1 MRKLTLNTIACI
13 FAVLHV
19 FTADAMPQ
27 SIQIHKSTEIISGEF
42 STSFISPSVDKF
54 IITIPVFDGLN
65 INESDIELITPSGV
79 IINANNASLYNCKFL
94 FFTPSTPEE
103 HLVSVTSSYIIEL
116 SNVSAG
122 SYIILGK
129 ANGSSTT
136 IPINIKFPTS
146 KVNFALTVGEVGP
159 NKKPIT
165 VGNIFPVYVQ
175 LTDGG
180 VPITT
185 ADVSFE
191 LLKDGIEISK
201 VIALDDGSEMDFKAG
216 DGSYHAFFT
225 PEVAGEYTVLVRI
238 NGTNL
243 NGERFEVS
251 VDQSF
256 NSILPQVYVTGSVNE
271 ILVDLDKDGYID
283 ELRLEFE
290 TTGPFQSTGFY
301 YNRVTL
307 ETEDGTKIFAGS
319 KMDATENKIF
329 VTFKGEKLRSLGYSG
344 KFTVSDFWLDYG
356 YLRIQDKDN
365 LYTTS
370 YFEQDSWERDDLLY
384 LGNVTFEPIDSED
397 GRFIEMVDVSFEV
410 DTLPAAAN
418 FGYSVT
424 VTTESGEH
432 VAVYGNPSIEL
443 IKGTNKVTF
452 SIPAAD
458 FSKLQSNTA
467 LKIKDLLMYP
477 LIKGGNVIS
486 KRNVATSLVY
496 SCWDFRGCSTADNA
510 IPVAVDDAVT
520 SIGKAMYIHVAQ
532 NDLDDDGD
540 LLKVNPVTPAQ
551 HGVAEI
557 VGNSIQYTPS
567 SGFEG
572 DDVFQ
577 YEIVD
582 IHPRNN
588 ILKGG
593 FAIGTVRVS
602 VKPNHA
608 PIAIADS
615 YHIPE
620 NMTSYFKVLV
630 NDTDSDGD
638 GLYISSFTQP
648 SHGTIVNYGNQL
660 GYTPSPGYLGNDSFS
675 YTIIDYDV
683 VTNIAKGGNATSQV
697 TVQIGNVVN
706 RPPVAVNDAYSLS
719 PGSQSVLN
727 VLANDTDP
735 DQDDLRISAYSLP
748 GKGSLVV
755 TDKLITY
762 TANLNASGTDTFA
775 YSISDG
781 RGGSSTAIVNINFVL
796 ANNPAVAVDDVFE
809 MTQNT
814 TLVID
819 VLRNDYDL
827 EGDSFNVIRFT
838 QPYNGTVTRG
848 IANELVYSPDVD
860 FVGDEIFSYTIQDAQ
875 GNLSTALV
883 HLSVSNN
890 GPQVVAL
897 YDAVAIAINTSIKI
911 DVLSNDSASSS
922 QELTISDFTQPA
934 HGTVSLANDKLT
946 YTPQAGFFGDD
957 VFTYRV
963 IDTLGNAASASVY
976 VTVNKGNTAPVAMD
990 DVAFTQANV
999 AVSIDVLSNDTDAD
1013 NDPIQLIG
1021 LSQGAHGGTLLSG
1034 SNIIYQPESGYVGQ
1048 DSFTYLIADPS
1059 GDRSQGTVLVNIVD
1073 GNRAPSAEDDA
1084 IRVYQG
1090 ASIKYDVLSND
1101 SAPDGDLLTIE
1112 SVTQATNGFTE
1123 IEDNKVKYTAPAN
1136 FVGTTQFTYEI
1147 TDGQSRATA
1156 SVLVTVEPNPNTAP
1170 VIEIHAPI
1178 DGQEFGFGSS
1188 ILLNATAWDI
1198 EDGDLGNF
1206 VTWTSNID
1214 GELGEGKLVDV
1225 ILSPG
1230 QHDIEATIVDSR
1242 QEVSSDS
1249 VTIIIVQAAGQVFT
1263 NVSQFEIPDNKGY
1276 GVSSSITVPSDIYP
1290 SGITVSAK
1298 ISHPNLADIAIQ
1310 LISPSGRHYNL
1321 ANPGS
1326 YVLNETWL
1334 IDSNMI
1340 ETVKG
1345 VWTLKVS
1352 DQKKDNLGT
1361 LTQWSIQ
1368 FD

>member
-1 MRKLTLNTIACI
+1 MKTTNYFLAVILLLFLLPSLSQAATPLQQLRINRDAPILN
-13 FAVLHV
+13 
-19 FTADAMPQ
+19 
-27 SIQIHKSTEIISGEF
+27 SEF
-42 STSFISPSVDKF
+42 STSFHAPQSES
-54 IITIPVFDGLN
+54 ITVVIPNTEDFQTSAIRLIGPDNV
-65 INESDIELITPSGV
+65 LITE
-79 IINANNASLYNCKFL
+79 NNASLYGINFVEFEPVTSEEYYIALTKSWLIEITDAKAGQYVLEGTAISSYPQIPVKININDSKILFSLSVGTPSFSPSVNKFL
-94 FFTPSTPEE
+94 PISIFLAE
-103 HLVSVTSSYIIEL
+103 
-116 SNVSAG
+116 
-122 SYIILGK
+122 
-129 ANGSSTT
+129 NG
-136 IPINIKFPTS
+136 IPYTQ
-146 KVNFALTVGEVGP
+146 GH
-159 NKKPIT
+159 
-165 VGNIFPVYVQ
+165 
-175 LTDGG
+175 
-180 VPITT
+180 
-185 ADVSFE
+185 VSFE
-191 LLKDGIEISK
+191 VSNDEVPLQQVTILDNGVYPDYLANDGLYSM
-201 VIALDDGSEMDFKAG
+201 LFK
-216 DGSYHAFFT
+216 
-225 PEVAGEYTVLVRI
+225 PLEVGIYDLSVHVTGV
-238 NGTNL
+238 NL
-243 NGERFEVS
+243 NGDFFESQITSRFKSHGENIYLTNNYFEELS
-251 VDQSF
+251 DAD
-256 NSILPQVYVTGSVNE
+256 G
-271 ILVDLDKDGYID
+271 DGYID
-283 ELRLEFE
+283 EWVLNFE
-290 TTGPFQSTGFY
+290 TGGRFPETGRYKVHLNLGVGDEENLIHIQGVDASE
-301 YNRVTL
+301 NRIYA
-307 ETEDGTKIFAGS
+307 KI
-319 KMDATENKIF
+319 D
-329 VTFKGEKLRSLGYSG
+329 GEKIRSLNYTGE
-344 KFTVSDFWLDYG
+344 F
-356 YLRIQDKDN
+356 RIKSLAIFYDDQ
-365 LYTTS
+365 LIQETTS
-370 YFEQDSWERDDLLY
+370 LANTQSYDNDSWERDDLLL
-384 LGNVTFEPIDSED
+384 LGNVTFDSIDSAD
-397 GRFIEMVDVSFEV
+397 ARFIDMIDASFEV
-410 DTLPAAAN
+410 DALPAAAN

-424 VTTESGEH
+424 ITTESGEH
-432 VAVYGNPSIEL
+432 VGVYGSSSIEL
-443 IKGTNKVTF
+443 IKGTNKITF

-467 LKIKDLLMYP
+467 LKINQLLMYP

-486 KRNVATSLVY
+486 KSNVATSLVY

-520 SIGKAMYIHVAQ
+520 SIGKAMYIHAAQ

-540 LLKVNPVTPAQ
+540 LLKVNSVTPAQ

-582 IHPRNN
+582 IHPKNN

-593 FAIGTVRVS
+593 SAIGTVRVS
-602 VKPNHA
+602 VNPNHA
-608 PIAIADS
+608 PIANEDS

-620 NMTSYFKVLV
+620 NMTSYFKVLD

-648 SHGTIVNYGNQL
+648 SHGTLVNYGNQL
-660 GYTPSPGYLGNDSFS
+660 GYTPNPGYLGNDSFS

-683 VTNIAKGGNATSQV
+683 ATNTTKGGTATSQV

-706 RPPVAVNDAYSLS
+706 NPPVAVNDVYSLS

-735 DQDDLRISAYSLP
+735 DQDDLRISGYSLP

-762 TANLNASGTDTFA
+762 TADLNASGTDTFA

-809 MTQNT
+809 TTPNT

-883 HLSVSNN
+883 HVSVKSID
-890 GPQVVAL
+890 PKVVAL
-897 YDAVAIAINTSIKI
+897 DDTVSVAANTSIEI

-922 QELTISDFTQPA
+922 QALTISDYTQPA
-934 HGTVSLANDKLT
+934 HGAVSLANNKLT

-957 VFTYRV
+957 TFTYHV
-963 IDTLGNAASASVY
+963 TDKLDNTASASVY

-1013 NDPIQLIG
+1013 NDPIQLIDF
-1021 LSQGAHGGTLLSG
+1021 SQGTHGGTLLSG

-1101 SAPDGDLLTIE
+1101 SDPDGDLLVIE
-1112 SVTQATNGFTE
+1112 SVTQAANGFTE

-1136 FVGTTQFTYEI
+1136 FVGTTQFTYVI

-1156 SVLVTVEPNPNTAP
+1156 TVLVTVEPNPNTAP
-1170 VIEIHAPI
+1170 VVEIHAPV
-1178 DGQEFGFGSS
+1178 DGQEFSFGSS
-1188 ILLNATAWDI
+1188 IQLNATAWDI

-1225 ILSPG
+1225 ILSLG
-1230 QHDIEATIVDSR
+1230 QHTIVATIVDSR

-1326 YVLNETWL
+1326 YVLNETWT